1 MHIQYLNQ
9 IYGQTYPSW
18 KVIPSLVTVS
28 GKNYY
33 QCRQGPDQWLLK
45 TTLFKNLERVALTK
59 PNVSL
64 WQNRDEFICR
74 DYLQD
79 GRWMRKATG
88 TKNVAQFKG
97 GKVMVTYTTKQK
109 AYGGYLWM
117 PLPLSPTEMQDF
129 ALITMK
135 QKMVV
140 DDYFLTNQIKQ
151 CL

>member
-1 MHIQYLNQ
+1 M
-9 IYGQTYPSW
+9 
-18 KVIPSLVTVS
+18 IPSLVTVS
-28 GKNYY
+28 GKHYY

-45 TTLFKNLERVALTK
+45 TTLFKNLERVQLTK
-59 PNVSL
+59 PNISL
-64 WQNRDEFICR
+64 WQNRDEFFCR
-74 DYLQD
+74 DYSQD
-79 GRWMRKATG
+79 GGGMRKATR
-88 TKNVAQFKG
+88 TKNVAQFKM

-140 DDYFLTNQIKQ
+140 DNYFFDEPNRTLPLMDPKHFRRWMIN
-151 CL
+151 LSA